1 MQALRSM
8 TPAQRGLA
16 YLAGWSIFTLM
27 GGICVFVLVYFALA
41 PRTPTGSEQSRATP
55 TSGLQVG
62 VPTLIPTAVISP
74 TLVGATQSPVAT
86 VGQITVISVTSPAT
100 RGTETTLQIQTQPL
114 VACAVEFYSPDGT
127 RLNKNKLADT
137 AADAN
142 GVCAWTWILSEKAIP
157 GTGKLVVISAGQTL
171 TVDFE
176 IR

>member
-1 MQALRSM
+1 MQALKSM

-16 YLAGWSIFTLM
+16 YLAGWSIFTLI

-41 PRTPTGSEQSRATP
+41 PRAATGSEQSRTTP
-55 TSGLQVG
+55 TRGFQVG
-62 VPTLIPTAVISP
+62 IPTLIPTAVISP
-74 TLVGATQSPVAT
+74 TVADATQSPVAT
-86 VGQITVISVTSPAT
+86 IGQITVISLTSPAT

-127 RLNKNKLADT
+127 RLNKNKLADI

-142 GVCAWTWILSEKAIP
+142 GVCAWTWILSEKAIS

-171 TVDFE
+171 TVD
-176 IR
+176 IVIQ